1 MYNLSKIRIVFRV
14 DGGSE
19 QATDNGR
26 KQGMGHIAR
35 CLNLAN
41 EFSNHSE
48 IETMFIMGNY
58 PKGVNKVHDAGF
70 IVKTLPVNVSSTKE
84 LELIDSYLQKFKP
97 DAIICDTL
105 DTGGQYISGLKKTG
119 AIVINVDDNG
129 MGRHLADV
137 LVYVLVKEPK
147 DDESADSTQLS
158 FIGPSYIALK
168 EDFES
173 VTKKRK
179 EIRKKCETILVTF
192 GGSDPKGLTIKAIK
206 ALENMDQDFRTT
218 VVIGTAFTRINE
230 LEKVLESAKKEYIIK
245 SNVDN
250 MADLIYDA
258 DIAITSGGVTVY
270 ELSAVGTPGIVLC
283 QNEHEDT
290 NVFERYGTV
299 IKLGVGDA
307 VSENEIV
314 NAIRQLMEDVN
325 LRQNMSKRGKKLV
338 DGKGTKRIVD
348 TIISLINKK
357 QTYKGS
363 GVVR

>member
-19 QATDNGR
+19 QATDDGR
-26 KQGMGHIAR
+26 QQGMGHIAR

-41 EFSNHSE
+41 EFSRHSE
-48 IETMFIMGNY
+48 IETMFIMSNY
-58 PKGVNKVHDAGF
+58 PKGVNKVRDAGF
-70 IVKTLPVNVSSTKE
+70 IVKTLPINLPITKE
-84 LELIDSYLQKFKP
+84 LGILDSYLQKFKP
-97 DAIICDTL
+97 DAIICDRL
-105 DTGGQYISGLKKTG
+105 DTEEQYISGLKKTG
-119 AIVINVDDNG
+119 AIVINVDDSG
-129 MGRHLADV
+129 RGRHLADV

-147 DDESADSTQLS
+147 DNESADSTQLS

-168 EDFES
+168 EDFER

-206 ALENMDQDFRTT
+206 ALENLDQEFRTT

-230 LEKVLESAKKEYIIK
+230 LEKVLESAKRGYIVK

-250 MADLIYDA
+250 MADLMYNA

-283 QNEHEDT
+283 QNEHENT

-299 IKLGVGDA
+299 IKLGLGDA
-307 VSENEIV
+307 ISENEIL
-314 NAIRQLMEDVN
+314 NAIRQLMVNVN
-325 LRQNMSKRGKKLV
+325 LRQTMSKRGKKLV
-338 DGKGTKRIVD
+338 DGEGARRIVD
-348 TIISLINKK
+348 MVLSLINKR
-357 QTYKGS
+357 QTNKGN